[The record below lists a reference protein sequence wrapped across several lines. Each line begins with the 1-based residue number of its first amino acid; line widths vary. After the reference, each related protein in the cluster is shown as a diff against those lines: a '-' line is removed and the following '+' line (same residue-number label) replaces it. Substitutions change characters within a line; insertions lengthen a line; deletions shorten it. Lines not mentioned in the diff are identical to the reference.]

1 LGEKEEGVLAEQST
15 LTNYSEHLYN
25 EDLAPKPVLRSRL
38 SLVECAGSFL
48 TFSNLLRFV
57 TICEEVGSVG
67 RRDLMNRLMYI
78 IPLSAVTVLLLATPA
93 LTQTTPNDI
102 EASPTQTTDAVQETG
117 GAATDPTTVPAETTA
132 PAESTTPAPNSTT
145 TVDIHD
151 HAFNPVQLNVAP
163 GTTVTFVNNDTEPHT
178 ATANDGLFDSGVL
191 EPGSSFDV
199 WLDGSG
205 TVRYHCE
212 LHPDMQGSIVVGE
225 GGGAEGVN
233 PPNQAVSV
241 YP

>member
-1 LGEKEEGVLAEQST
+1 MK
-15 LTNYSEHLYN
+15 
-25 EDLAPKPVLRSRL
+25 
-38 SLVECAGSFL
+38 
-48 TFSNLLRFV
+48 
-57 TICEEVGSVG
+57 
-67 RRDLMNRLMYI
+67 RLMYL
-78 IPLSAVTVLLLATPA
+78 IPLSAVAVLLLATPA
-93 LTQTTPNDI
+93 LTQTAPNDI
-102 EASPTQTTDAVQETG
+102 EASPTLTTDAVQETG

-132 PAESTTPAPNSTT
+132 PAPNSTT
-145 TVDIHD
+145 TVDIRD
-151 HAFNPVQLNVAP
+151 YAFNPAQLNVAP
-163 GTTVTFVNNDTEPHT
+163 GTTVTFVNNDTVPHT

-205 TVRYHCE
+205 TVTYHCE
-212 LHPDMQGSIVVGE
+212 LHPDMQGSIVVGQ